1 MTDARDDLDDLSE
14 EEIARIPDA
23 RDGLTRVERIVLMV
37 LLETQAERRGKNVP
51 MPMLYGRVM
60 ERIDLSQGEL
70 MAIVQRLMG
79 RRAK

>member
-1 MTDARDDLDDLSE
+1 
-14 EEIARIPDA
+14 
-23 RDGLTRVERIVLMV
+23 MV